1 MAALDLNLTVNVKG
15 AGELAELICALVDF
29 RAVLPAKV
37 IEAMDKLEASVDD
50 GSIAFDQIV
59 TIGQIEIGSAGV
71 DAEAIVKA
79 IADVHLKSGSEHG
92 R

>member
-15 AGELAELICALVDF
+15 VSELSDLIGALVDF

-50 GSIAFDQIV
+50 GSIDFDQIV
-59 TIGQIEIGSAGV
+59 TIGQIEITSTAV
-71 DAEAIVKA
+71 DAEAISRA
-79 IADVHLKSGSEHG
+79 IALVSLGANNG

>member
-15 AGELAELICALVDF
+15 VSELSDLIGALVEF

-50 GSIAFDQIV
+50 GSIDFDQIV
-59 TIGQIEIGSAGV
+59 TIGQMEIGSAGV
-71 DAEAIVKA
+71 DAEAIAKA
-79 IADVHLKSGSEHG
+79 IADVQLQSGNKHG

>member
-1 MAALDLNLTVNVKG
+1 
-15 AGELAELICALVDF
+15 
-29 RAVLPAKV
+29 
-37 IEAMDKLEASVDD
+37 MDKLEASVDD